1 MSRATISNF
10 IILLLTSAGVAAIAP
25 GASAQSATAQTAP
38 LSGRDVRAA
47 RSGQVEEVVVT
58 ANKRAENL
66 IDVAQSVSVVTGAA
80 LDLQQAVHFEDYVT
94 RIPGYNLVSA
104 QAGESRLVI
113 DGINTGGVSSTIG
126 TYVDET
132 PFGSVTGLANG
143 AVLAPDLDTFDV
155 ARIEVLRGPQGT
167 LYGASSLGG
176 LLKIVTNAPELGHFS
191 GKIEVGGEDT
201 SGGSTSGSVKGLI
214 NVPIGDTFAIR
225 ASGFYSEQSGFINDP
240 LRGARHVN
248 DNKFN
253 GGRLGLLWQPTAKL
267 TLRATAIIQDILSS
281 GASVEDVDPT
291 TLQPLYGDLT
301 QSRTFSA
308 PSDVAY
314 RVYNLTGTYDL
325 GFASLLSST
334 SYGMLRQKTNE
345 DATAEYGDLL
355 TGALGEP
362 LGAAVLQ
369 NLDQNKF
376 TEELRL
382 TSAPG
387 KFEWIVGGFFTREQ
401 NALLQNLS
409 ALSLPSTAIAPG
421 LDGLEVLDLRSAYN
435 EYAGF
440 ANADYHFTDR
450 FDISA
455 GGRYSHNDQ
464 SAAQTTSGLLVGP
477 TTLVGGTSSDN
488 VFTFAVAPKFKI
500 TDDSTLYARIAKG
513 YRPGGPNAISPL
525 SPAAVPRTFAAD
537 TLIDYQLGFKA
548 QTPDRRASIDVSAF
562 YIDWSNI
569 QLLADIDNT
578 GVNTNGAGARSDGIE
593 GTVTFVPIRG
603 LDLSGNAAY
612 TDAVLT
618 ADTPAIVGGHNGD
631 RLPYS
636 AHFTGAANADY
647 SIPLQGDSAL
657 FMGGSLRYVGS
668 RYGDFDG
675 VHPSGNHIAL
685 PSYVSL
691 DLRAGV
697 TYKTYR
703 LEAYVKNVNDE
714 RGILSIGGVG
724 ATPNGA
730 AQAGIERPRTFGL
743 LLAASY

>member
-1 MSRATISNF
+1 MPRSTLSKLT
-10 IILLLTSAGVAAIAP
+10 LLLMTSAGAAAIGTA
-25 GASAQSATAQTAP
+25 AQSQTASGRTTP
-38 LSGRDVRAA
+38 LSGSAVAN
-47 RSGQVEEVVVT
+47 QVEEVVVT

-66 IDVAQSVSVVTGAA
+66 VNVAQSVSVVTGAD

-94 RIPGYNLVSA
+94 RIPGFNLVSA
-104 QAGESRLVI
+104 QPGQSRLVI
-113 DGINTGGVSSTIG
+113 DGINAGGVSATIG

-132 PFGSVTGLANG
+132 PFGSATGLANG

-176 LLKIVTNAPELGHFS
+176 LLKIVTHAPDLTHYS
-191 GKIEVGGEDT
+191 ARIEVGGEDT

-214 NVPIGDTFAIR
+214 NVPLGDTFAIR
-225 ASGFYSEQSGFINDP
+225 ASGFYSEQSGFIDDP
-240 LRGARHVN
+240 LRGAKQVN

-253 GGRLGLLWQPTAKL
+253 GGRLGLLWQPTPKL
-267 TLRATAIIQDILSS
+267 TLRVTAIAQDILSS
-281 GASVEDVDPT
+281 GSSAEDVNPT

-301 QSRTFSA
+301 QSRTFSS
-308 PSDVAY
+308 PSDVSY
-314 RVYNLTGTYDL
+314 RLYNLTGTYDL

-334 SYGMLRQKTNE
+334 SYGTFRQKTDE
-345 DATAEYGDLL
+345 DATALYGPLL

-362 LGAAVLQ
+362 LGAGILQ

-376 TEELRL
+376 TEEVRL

-387 KFEWIVGGFFTREQ
+387 KFEWLVGGFFTREQ

-421 LDGLEVLDLRSAYN
+421 FGGLEVLDLRSAYN

-440 ANADYHFTDR
+440 ANVDYHFTDR

-464 SAAQTTSGLLVGP
+464 SAAQSTAGLLVGP
-477 TTLVGGTSSDN
+477 TTIVGGTSSDN

-500 TDDSTLYARIAKG
+500 NDDATLYARIAKG

-537 TLIDYQLGFKA
+537 TLIDYRVGFKA
-548 QTPDRRASIDVSAF
+548 ETSDHRASIDLSAF

-569 QLLADIDNT
+569 QLLADIDNV
-578 GVNTNGAGARSDGIE
+578 GVNTNGGTARSDGVE
-593 GTVTFVPIRG
+593 GTVTFLPLRG
-603 LDLSGNAAY
+603 LSLSGNATY

-618 ADTPAIVGGHNGD
+618 ADTPAIVGGHSGD

-647 SIPLQGDSAL
+647 SIPLQGGAAL

-668 RYGDFDG
+668 RFSDFDG
-675 VHPSGNHIAL
+675 VHPTASHIAL

-697 TYKTYR
+697 TYKNYR
-703 LEAYVKNVNDE
+703 LEGYVKNANDE
-714 RGILSIGGVG
+714 RGILSIGGAG

-730 AQAGIERPRTFGL
+730 VQAGIERPRTFGL
-743 LLAASY
+743 LLEASY